1 MEAFFAGLGIFGI
14 LLLLVALLLPVIA
27 LIDIYR
33 KREDSTGK
41 TLLWIVII
49 ICIPYLG
56 SILYF
61 LFGRD

>member
-1 MEAFFAGLGIFGI
+1 MGAFFAGLGIFGI

-56 SILYF
+56 SVLYF
-61 LFGRD
+61 LLGRD